1 MNHPTTESARPIIL
15 QRGSARTFDRPDPKD
30 AARAT
35 ATRLIRHFARY
46 GRSSRHRA
54 DSHAHPLSSRA
65 PRTKRRRIRYR
76 HVGINRSRRE
86 PAHVD
91 RPARAYVH
99 HVSRGGPEGAE
110 RTENM
115 RKLKDKVAI
124 VTGASKGIGASIAK
138 HLADEGAAVVV
149 NYASSKEGADRV
161 VAEITSSGGRAI
173 AVRANVAKQAEIEHL
188 FSATKRAFGRLDILV
203 NNAGIYEFSPL
214 PDVTEEHYHKQFD
227 LNVLGLILASKEALK
242 HFDSA
247 GGSIINISS
256 GASTLA
262 LPNTSV
268 YSATK
273 AAVDAVTRS
282 LAKELGP
289 RNIRVN
295 AINPGMVETE
305 GVHAGGF
312 LESDFRKQVEAQTPL
327 GRIGQPQDIAPA
339 AVFLASSDA
348 AWITGET
355 LLIAAGLR

>member
-1 MNHPTTESARPIIL
+1 VS
-15 QRGSARTFDRPDPKD
+15 GSR
-30 AARAT
+30 
-35 ATRLIRHFARY
+35 FA
-46 GRSSRHRA
+46 
-54 DSHAHPLSSRA
+54 L
-65 PRTKRRRIRYR
+65 T
-76 HVGINRSRRE
+76 
-86 PAHVD
+86 PAMGNE
-91 RPARAYVH
+91 
-99 HVSRGGPEGAE
+99 GG
-110 RTENM
+110 ENM
-115 RKLKDKVAI
+115 GKLKDKVAI

-161 VAEITSSGGRAI
+161 VAEIASKGGKAI
-173 AVRANVAKQAEIEHL
+173 AVRANVAKQTDIKHL
-188 FSATKRAFGRLDILV
+188 FSATKTAFGRLDILV

-214 PDVTEEHYHKQFD
+214 PDVTEEHFHKQFD

-242 HFDSA
+242 HFGSA

-256 GASTLA
+256 SASTLT

-273 AAVDAVTRS
+273 AAVDVVTRS

-305 GVHAGGF
+305 GVHAAGF

-355 LLIAAGLR
+355 LLIAGGLR